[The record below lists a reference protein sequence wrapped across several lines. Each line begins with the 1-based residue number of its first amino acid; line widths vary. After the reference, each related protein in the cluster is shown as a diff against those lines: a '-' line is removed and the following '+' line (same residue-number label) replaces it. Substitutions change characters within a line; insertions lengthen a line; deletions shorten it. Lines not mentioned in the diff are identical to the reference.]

1 MSVKTLADMNNL
13 VWMPSYFIQPMDG
26 IDEAS
31 PLLEMLERM
40 KRIKQQDEQKDEFV
54 LCRNTIYAFL
64 QSCSPFIHKLS
75 SSSRVPWRWFQAELA
90 LSGSDQYDEKQLRML
105 CQAAFA
111 MPSSSMIAVENVRR
125 NYTFAD
131 G

>member
-13 VWMPSYFIQPMDG
+13 VWTPTYFMPPMDG

-31 PLLEMLERM
+31 RLLEMLEKM
-40 KRIKQQDEQKDEFV
+40 KRIKQQDEFV
-54 LCRNTIYAFL
+54 LCRDTIYAFL
-64 QSCSPFIHKLS
+64 QSCSPFIHKLP